1 MTPDFTFYTDAYLGD
16 LIPEKQFIP
25 CMARARVV
33 LQHFDQIFTVTGG
46 QEERNQALCAM
57 AEVIYRDRC
66 RGGAVRH
73 TVGSVTVEY
82 DADAYLQRYRELY
95 GAASIYLTICRGVA

>member
-1 MTPDFTFYTDAYLGD
+1 MTPDYTFYKDAYLGD
-16 LIPEKQFIP
+16 LIPESQFVP

-33 LQHFDQIFTVTGG
+33 LQHFDRVFTVTGG
-46 QEERNQALCAM
+46 QEERDQALCAM

-66 RGGAVRH
+66 RGGAVRQ

-82 DADAYLQRYRELY
+82 DADARQKHYRDLY
-95 GAASIYLTICRGVA
+95 AAASIYLTICRGVA